1 MTTSPTIAPTS
12 PRRSGVRTRTAAL
25 LTMLALAAG
34 VSACSGDDGGDTAT
48 DPDAGSTSTSDSAS
62 STPSPSEDA
71 PSETPTDTESE
82 PDGGSQGTAQTID
95 VIGSAGVT
103 QATMVHATEAGGSA
117 STLAFVLDTDQA
129 VTDFLGQFDPVFA
142 PSIGAAIGA
151 ESALATDATPYAATV
166 AVGCDAP
173 RSVAIDA
180 GEAGFEVVPKLP
192 KNTVQCLAPMTYV
205 VVFTAPNA

>member
-1 MTTSPTIAPTS
+1 MTTS

-25 LTMLALAAG
+25 LTSLALAAG
-34 VSACSGDDGGDTAT
+34 ASACSGDGGDDTAT
-48 DPDAGSTSTSDSAS
+48 DPDAGTDPTSDSAS
-62 STPSPSEDA
+62 STPAPSEDP
-71 PSETPTDTESE
+71 PSETPTE
-82 PDGGSQGTAQTID
+82 PEGGGQGTAQTIE

-103 QATMVHATEAGGSA
+103 KATMVHATEAGGSA

-129 VTDFLGQFDPVFA
+129 VTDFVGQFEAGFA

-151 ESALATDATPYAATV
+151 ESALAPEATPYGATV

-180 GEAGFEVVPKLP
+180 GEAGFEVVPQLP
-192 KNTVQCLAPMTYV
+192 KNGVQCVAPMTYV

>member
-1 MTTSPTIAPTS
+1 MTTSL
-12 PRRSGVRTRTAAL
+12 RRSGARTRTAVL
-25 LTMLALAAG
+25 LTSLALAAG

-48 DPDAGSTSTSDSAS
+48 DPDATSD
-62 STPSPSEDA
+62 TPSPSEDS
-71 PSETPTDTESE
+71 PSETPTE
-82 PDGGSQGTAQTID
+82 PEGGGQGTAQTID

-129 VTDFLGQFDPVFA
+129 VTDFVGQFDADFA

-151 ESALATDATPYAATV
+151 ESALAPDATPYAATV

-173 RSVAIDA
+173 RGVAIDA
-180 GEAGFEVVPKLP
+180 GEAGFEVVPQLP
-192 KNTVQCLAPMTYV
+192 KSNVQCFAPMTYV